1 MFADNCVYH
10 DFFLRVIHI
19 VFLLLSHSVDK
30 KGNYH
35 YLVKWR
41 DLPYDQSTWE
51 EDEMNIPEY
60 EDHKQSYWRHR
71 WGSHVVSQR
80 ESEIGAWKLNL
91 QHKISY
97 SRDRPDLEFRALGG
111 WAGLFGVGLV
121 KRQYGEER

>member
-1 MFADNCVYH
+1 MSTYYFSPPASSSG
-10 DFFLRVIHI
+10 FPL
-19 VFLLLSHSVDK
+19 HSVDK

-71 WGSHVVSQR
+71 
-80 ESEIGAWKLNL
+80 
-91 QHKISY
+91 
-97 SRDRPDLEFRALGG
+97 
-111 WAGLFGVGLV
+111 
-121 KRQYGEER
+121 

>member
-1 MFADNCVYH
+1 MCLLMIV
-10 DFFLRVIHI
+10 VIMTSI
-19 VFLLLSHSVDK
+19 CDPYYFSPAPPLGLLSHSVDK

-71 WGSHVVSQR
+71 
-80 ESEIGAWKLNL
+80 
-91 QHKISY
+91 
-97 SRDRPDLEFRALGG
+97 
-111 WAGLFGVGLV
+111 
-121 KRQYGEER
+121 

>member
-1 MFADNCVYH
+1 MFADNCVYY
-10 DFFLRVIHI
+10 DFFLLVIHI
-19 VFLLLSHSVDK
+19 IFLFLSHSVDK

-71 WGSHVVSQR
+71 
-80 ESEIGAWKLNL
+80 
-91 QHKISY
+91 
-97 SRDRPDLEFRALGG
+97 
-111 WAGLFGVGLV
+111 
-121 KRQYGEER
+121 

>member
-1 MFADNCVYH
+1 MTDSLYAENCVSYE
-10 DFFLRVIHI
+10 FFPLVIHI
-19 VFLLLSHSVDK
+19 IFLLLPHSVDK

-71 WGSHVVSQR
+71 
-80 ESEIGAWKLNL
+80 
-91 QHKISY
+91 
-97 SRDRPDLEFRALGG
+97 
-111 WAGLFGVGLV
+111 
-121 KRQYGEER
+121 

>member
-1 MFADNCVYH
+1 MC
-10 DFFLRVIHI
+10 LLII
-19 VFLLLSHSVDK
+19 VGIMTSICDPYYFSPSAPPLGLLPHSVDK

-71 WGSHVVSQR
+71 
-80 ESEIGAWKLNL
+80 
-91 QHKISY
+91 
-97 SRDRPDLEFRALGG
+97 
-111 WAGLFGVGLV
+111 
-121 KRQYGEER
+121 

>member
-1 MFADNCVYH
+1 MTTPAC
-10 DFFLRVIHI
+10 LLII
-19 VFLLLSHSVDK
+19 VLIMTFSTCDTYYFSPPAPSPGFSPHSVDK

-71 WGSHVVSQR
+71 
-80 ESEIGAWKLNL
+80 
-91 QHKISY
+91 
-97 SRDRPDLEFRALGG
+97 
-111 WAGLFGVGLV
+111 
-121 KRQYGEER
+121 